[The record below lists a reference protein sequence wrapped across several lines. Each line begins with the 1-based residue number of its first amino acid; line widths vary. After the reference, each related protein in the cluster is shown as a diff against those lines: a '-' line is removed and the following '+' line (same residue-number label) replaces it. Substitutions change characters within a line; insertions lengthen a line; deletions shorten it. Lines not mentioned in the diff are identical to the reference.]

1 MSRVGQKP
9 VTLPAGIKV
18 AVQGRKVSVSGPK
31 GELAYNLPDG
41 IDVAVDGSVV
51 SFLRGGDTREL
62 RSLHGLVRS
71 LVANMVTGVQ
81 QGFVKEL
88 EIQGVGFKAAVQGQN
103 LVLSLGFASPVE
115 YEIPTGVK
123 VAVDGGVAITVT
135 GADRQLVG
143 DVAARIRGYFPA
155 EPYKGKGI
163 RYKGER
169 VRRKVGKTVA

>member
-1 MSRVGQKP
+1 